1 MLDYSARCQ
10 MIYNMPE
17 LILKCQDSWQEKGL
31 PWRQQDAMCYQLY
44 WSKLK

>member
-17 LILKCQDSWQEKGL
+17 LLLKLRDSWQEMGL
-31 PWRQQDAMCYQLY
+31 PWQQQDVMCSQL
-44 WSKLK
+44 